1 LYRVLG
7 DGSTKQAK
15 GATID
20 SGGLKV
26 AGGGAT
32 VELGGLKVDA
42 AGATVNAGGLSV
54 VDSGTTLTS
63 TGAAT
68 ALSVVN
74 SDNTFTGDAMA
85 ITAIKAASTT
95 FDMVHAKSNSATV
108 FRVDGS
114 GAVNVASTLDAG
126 SGPTGSIVTAGG
138 VGVAKGVDVG
148 TTLDVAGLSTLA
160 TVDINGGAIDGTIIG
175 ASTPAAATA
184 TTLTSTTGLTVVSGG
199 ATVTNGG
206 LKVNAV
212 GATVTAGGLKVV
224 DAGTTVITTAAAVAP
239 LSVVNSHASFTGDA
253 MGISVTRAANT
264 AFDMVNAKAN
274 SVEVY
279 RVLGDGST
287 KQAKGATID
296 DGGLV
301 VTLGGATVSA
311 GGLKVNAGGATVD
324 ANGLW
329 VKDAGTTLTTT
340 GAAVAPLS
348 VVNTAATFTGN
359 AMAMA
364 ITDSGTGFNIIEAKA
379 AGSAVFT
386 VDGSGAAIIASSLD
400 STSSSLGSIK
410 TAGGMGVAKSLFV
423 GAAVQAV
430 NVKGTNAYQ
439 QISDQRFKTDI
450 GTLESALERV
460 RKLRGVRFRFRTEEF
475 PERSFSDEKQAGFIA
490 QEVEKVIPEVVQTD
504 SSGWKTVAYGNFAPY
519 LVEAI
524 KAQDRVVSALQSQ
537 MVDWEARSLDS
548 AGSTHHAVQLA
559 EMKAQIA
566 RLQSDK
572 DELFSMLAR
581 IDERAKQMLEEQNR
595 RHKMLEQRQ
604 EAAIAKQDA
613 KIAAMQAILDA
624 LVTRAPGS
632 SEHA

>member
-1 LYRVLG
+1 
-7 DGSTKQAK
+7 
-15 GATID
+15 
-20 SGGLKV
+20 
-26 AGGGAT
+26 
-32 VELGGLKVDA
+32 
-42 AGATVNAGGLSV
+42 
-54 VDSGTTLTS
+54 
-63 TGAAT
+63 
-68 ALSVVN
+68 
-74 SDNTFTGDAMA
+74 
-85 ITAIKAASTT
+85 
-95 FDMVHAKSNSATV
+95 
-108 FRVDGS
+108 
-114 GAVNVASTLDAG
+114 
-126 SGPTGSIVTAGG
+126 
-138 VGVAKGVDVG
+138 
-148 TTLDVAGLSTLA
+148 VAGLSTLA

-239 LSVVNSHASFTGDA
+239 LSVVNSHASFTGKA
-253 MGISVTRAANT
+253 MQIGTTTGAGT
-264 AFDMVNAKAN
+264 GFDMVNAKAN

-348 VVNTAATFTGN
+348 VVNTATTFTGN

-460 RKLRGVRFRFRTEEF
+460 RKLRGVSCIRARAL
-475 PERSFSDEKQAGFIA
+475 SY
-490 QEVEKVIPEVVQTD
+490 PEVL
-504 SSGWKTVAYGNFAPY
+504 Y
-519 LVEAI
+519 
-524 KAQDRVVSALQSQ
+524 
-537 MVDWEARSLDS
+537 
-548 AGSTHHAVQLA
+548 
-559 EMKAQIA
+559 
-566 RLQSDK
+566 
-572 DELFSMLAR
+572 
-581 IDERAKQMLEEQNR
+581 
-595 RHKMLEQRQ
+595 
-604 EAAIAKQDA
+604 
-613 KIAAMQAILDA
+613 
-624 LVTRAPGS
+624 
-632 SEHA
+632 

>member
-1 LYRVLG
+1 
-7 DGSTKQAK
+7 
-15 GATID
+15 
-20 SGGLKV
+20 
-26 AGGGAT
+26 
-32 VELGGLKVDA
+32 
-42 AGATVNAGGLSV
+42 
-54 VDSGTTLTS
+54 
-63 TGAAT
+63 
-68 ALSVVN
+68 
-74 SDNTFTGDAMA
+74 
-85 ITAIKAASTT
+85 
-95 FDMVHAKSNSATV
+95 
-108 FRVDGS
+108 
-114 GAVNVASTLDAG
+114 
-126 SGPTGSIVTAGG
+126 
-138 VGVAKGVDVG
+138 
-148 TTLDVAGLSTLA
+148 
-160 TVDINGGAIDGTIIG
+160 
-175 ASTPAAATA
+175 
-184 TTLTSTTGLTVVSGG
+184 
-199 ATVTNGG
+199 
-206 LKVNAV
+206 
-212 GATVTAGGLKVV
+212 
-224 DAGTTVITTAAAVAP
+224 
-239 LSVVNSHASFTGDA
+239 
-253 MGISVTRAANT
+253 
-264 AFDMVNAKAN
+264 
-274 SVEVY
+274 
-279 RVLGDGST
+279 
-287 KQAKGATID
+287 
-296 DGGLV
+296 V

-348 VVNTAATFTGN
+348 VVNTATTFTGN

-581 IDERAKQMLEEQNR
+581 IDERAKQMFEEQNR